1 MAKLYNLA
9 RMTSSTIGTGPITLG
24 SAVSGCLSFSLA
36 GVQNGDVISYGIT
49 DGINSE
55 VGRGTYTSAGTVLAR
70 TTILKSTNAN
80 AAISLSGN
88 AEIFVTALAEDIV
101 FVDSAGNVSL
111 AQNTIFGWDAGGGE
125 TAITLISNSGAL
137 QVNKEIRI
145 SALTGV
151 TGCFGVRNVD
161 DNSLVF
167 ACENLA
173 DSTNRFRILQDG
185 TMCWGDG
192 TAIPDIY
199 LYRATGRKLVL
210 QSVGTGYKTLE
221 IYTNAYG
228 AVINAGAD
236 ILYMQAAA
244 GFRMAGDY
252 SYFSIYNGAVIGV
265 FLSSFSLSYTVEG
278 FGVGTST
285 DGMTAGGSLA
295 IAQDL
300 AHRGTKIG
308 FYNHATA
315 AQPAA
320 YTPSNVTPDR
330 SYNANATTLDE
341 VADVLGTLI
350 ADLQSIGLIG

>member
-1 MAKLYNLA
+1 
-9 RMTSSTIGTGPITLG
+9 MTYKPQLDD
-24 SAVSGCLSFSLA
+24 
-36 GVQNGDVISYGIT
+36 N
-49 DGINSE
+49 DGI
-55 VGRGTYTSAGTVLAR
+55 VQFAQ
-70 TTILKSTNAN
+70 STN
-80 AAISLSGN
+80 LS
-88 AEIFVTALAEDIV
+88 
-101 FVDSAGNVSL
+101 
-111 AQNTIFGWDAGGGE
+111 WDAGGGE

-167 ACENLA
+167 ACENWA

-199 LYRATGRKLVL
+199 LYRTTGGKLIL
-210 QSVGTGYKTLE
+210 ASVGTGYKTLE

-308 FYNHATA
+308 FYNTGPITKPTGVAVSAAGIHAA
-315 AQPAA
+315 LV
-320 YTPSNVTPDR
+320 S
-330 SYNANATTLDE
+330 
-341 VADVLGTLI
+341 LGLI
-350 ADLQSIGLIG
+350 AA